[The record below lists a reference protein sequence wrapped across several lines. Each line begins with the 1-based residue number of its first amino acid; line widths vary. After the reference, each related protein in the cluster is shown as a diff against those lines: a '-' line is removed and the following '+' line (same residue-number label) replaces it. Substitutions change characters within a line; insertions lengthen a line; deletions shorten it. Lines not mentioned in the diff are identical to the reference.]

1 MSSRVK
7 PHSIVSLNDKELLA
21 PSRCYI
27 LRLSSRNG
35 IPTHN
40 HLIRNRTL
48 DHLAKLAKWLSCF
61 VSTYLYG
68 AFIIMSRTSLRVNPL
83 SIVCLNSK
91 GLLPKSRRHI
101 WSLTNSNERGT
112 QSQLVCKRTLNHSA
126 KLAKW
131 LSRVVSIYTY
141 HAFDCMLLSCHA
153 RVSEWIHTL

>member
-27 LRLSSRNG
+27 LRLSSRNE

-48 DHLAKLAKWLSCF
+48 DHLVKLAKWLSCF

-68 AFIIMSRTSLRVNPL
+68 AFIIMPCTSLRVNPL

-91 GLLPKSRRHI
+91 ELLPKGRRHI
-101 WSLTNSNERGT
+101 WSLSDSNEIWT
-112 QSQLVCKRTLNHSA
+112 HNHSVCKRTLNH
-126 KLAKW
+126 LAQMTKW
-131 LSRVVSIYTY
+131 LSCVVSTY
-141 HAFDCMLLSCHA
+141 LHGAFDWMLLSCHV
-153 RVSEWIHTL
+153 RVSECIHTL